1 MGIETLVEQL
11 KMAAARSPSL
21 NHTLKFDL
29 RDEGAILWDGTVSPP
44 VITQTA
50 PDTEA
55 ETTLTLSP
63 QTLAGLIDGT
73 VDATLSFMT
82 GKLKVKGSMGVAL
95 KVAGFLGD

>member
-1 MGIETLVEQL
+1 MAIETLVGQL
-11 KMAAARSPSL
+11 KTAAAQSPSL

-29 RDEGAILWDGTVSPP
+29 GEAGFILWDGTVSPP
-44 VITQTA
+44 VIEPTA
-50 PDTEA
+50 PETET

-63 QTLAGLIDGT
+63 KTLSGLIDGS
-73 VDATLSFMT
+73 VDATLAFMT